1 MADYVHLEGL
11 DFADDFNSTESID
24 VLIGSDY
31 YWDFVTGDF
40 IKGEHGPTAVDSK
53 FGWLLSGPTYDLC
66 SSNVVA
72 SNLIISGECNS
83 MFGGQDDELVE
94 SLKKFWESESTGIL
108 DDSKIERQV
117 PDIAKQTDISFN
129 GRRYEA
135 RLPWKEDCTKLKQLW
150 YVCI

>member
-11 DFADDFNSTESID
+11 DFADNFDSTESID

-31 YWDFVTGDF
+31 YWDFVTGDS

-53 FGWLLSGPTYDLC
+53 FGWLLSGPTYDLS
-66 SSNVVA
+66 SSNVVV

-94 SLKKFWESESTGIL
+94 SLKKFWEFGVT
-108 DDSKIERQV
+108 RQDCPGKKTV
-117 PDIAKQTDISFN
+117 
-129 GRRYEA
+129 RRTQA
-135 RLPWKEDCTKLKQLW
+135 IM
-150 YVCI
+150 VCVCLGYDPCIIN